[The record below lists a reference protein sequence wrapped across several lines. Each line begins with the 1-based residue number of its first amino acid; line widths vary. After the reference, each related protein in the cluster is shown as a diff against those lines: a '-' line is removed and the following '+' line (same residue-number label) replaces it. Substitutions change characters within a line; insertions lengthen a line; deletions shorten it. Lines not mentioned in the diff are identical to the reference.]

1 MHRPS
6 STAGAG
12 KWQQWLLGSVL
23 MCVGGVAVAQTAAT
37 LARADGSAITYYLK
51 QAEAQPAEQL
61 LVIMQGSDCN
71 SVQNNPRIQESF
83 VPMLPD
89 ADVLTV
95 DKYGIDASLAWS
107 TEVSRSD
114 CPIAMLFNDSLYQR
128 VQDYSDVLKAV
139 KEKGDYKQ
147 VIVVGGSEGAVTA
160 IMLAAQSEAVDATI
174 AFNGGGRWFRDD
186 MLYSMTVGV
195 PPEDISPEIA
205 KSVDDLFAFLDQ
217 APTEEAAIGDHG
229 VRWWKAVKEHD
240 QQATLMK
247 VRSPVLVMQG
257 GKDESVSPI
266 AVEQMVDDV
275 QAAGRSNVH
284 YKPYPELS
292 HGFEDAE
299 GQSHLDTVI
308 DDMKAWLL
316 EAAPLQP

>member
-1 MHRPS
+1 MYRSS
-6 STAGAG
+6 STGAG
-12 KWQQWLLGSVL
+12 KWQQWLLGSML
-23 MCVGGVAVAQTAAT
+23 MCTGSIAVAQTAAT
-37 LARADGSAITYYLK
+37 LPRADGSAITYYVK
-51 QAEAQPAEQL
+51 QAESQPAEQL

-71 SVQNNPRIQESF
+71 SVQNNPRIQEVF

-107 TEVSRSD
+107 SEVSRSD
-114 CPIAMLFNDSLYQR
+114 CPVAMLFNDSLHQR
-128 VQDYSDVLKAV
+128 VQDYRAVLQAV
-139 KEKGDYKQ
+139 KKKGDYKQ

-174 AFNGGGRWFRDD
+174 AFNGGGRWFKDD

-195 PPEDISPEIA
+195 PPEDISPDIA
-205 KSVDDLFAFLDQ
+205 KSVDDLFVFLDQ

-229 VRWWKAVKEHD
+229 VRWWKAMKEHD

-257 GKDESVSPI
+257 GKDESVSPV
-266 AVEQMVDDV
+266 AVEQMMGEV

-284 YKPYPELS
+284 YKPYPELN
-292 HGFEDAE
+292 HVFEDAE

-308 DDMKAWLL
+308 GDMKVWLL
-316 EAAPLQP
+316 EAAPPQP